1 MSPPTPNPSGWPCRY
16 NCMRVRKR
24 AQCGA
29 KFICYINMWNF
40 AAVVQCEQLWPPTR
54 TNIATYTI
62 SFGTTNIHLAFPK
75 VRNEDCDEKP
85 PPTTRWGMVFCSIA
99 AKEEMRKSGNR
110 SLALLRRSDE
120 YLKHVMPFLKVWF
133 RMYSYR
139 VSCYIVC
146 QISICCMVL
155 TNFVFKCHNHDG
167 INDDVTITGG
177 HLGRDKTYHKIAE
190 RFYWKSLWRDVTD
203 YIDMWGLSNHKWC
216 QIREGS
222 STTSSN
228 SSKTRSVET
237 GTALLW
243 PCIDY
248 CSLTLVMVIYCSLV

>member
-1 MSPPTPNPSGWPCRY
+1 
-16 NCMRVRKR
+16 
-24 AQCGA
+24 
-29 KFICYINMWNF
+29 
-40 AAVVQCEQLWPPTR
+40 
-54 TNIATYTI
+54 
-62 SFGTTNIHLAFPK
+62 
-75 VRNEDCDEKP
+75 
-85 PPTTRWGMVFCSIA
+85 MVFCSIA
-99 AKEEMRKSGNR
+99 AKEGMRKSGNR
-110 SLALLRRSDE
+110 FPALLRSDE

-203 YIDMWGLSNHKWC
+203 YIKTCEVC
-216 QIREGS
+216 Q
-222 STTSSN
+222 TTN
-228 SSKTRSVET
+228 DAKFVKEAAPLHPIPVKPEVWRQVQHYC
-237 GTALLW
+237 GHAL
-243 PCIDY
+243 I
-248 CSLTLVMVIYCSLV
+248 TVH